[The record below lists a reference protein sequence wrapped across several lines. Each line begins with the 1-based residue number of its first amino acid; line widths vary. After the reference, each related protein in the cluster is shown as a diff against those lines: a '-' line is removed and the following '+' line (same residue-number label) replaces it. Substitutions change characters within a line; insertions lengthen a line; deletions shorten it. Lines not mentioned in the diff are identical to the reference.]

1 MRVHP
6 HPQRHP
12 VNLALTVHINGVW
25 MYCHG
30 FLRVF
35 FNFIRFFIFLFL
47 MSNLTVG
54 NMDFYF
60 KWFMWFIYLFIYLF
74 LCQFNLS
81 YCISQRKMVQN
92 FPLKQIKSSD
102 HLSEDYLSLNSG
114 KIWTVEAFLLLLLLL
129 LVVVVVVVL

>member
-1 MRVHP
+1 
-6 HPQRHP
+6 
-12 VNLALTVHINGVW
+12 
-25 MYCHG
+25 
-30 FLRVF
+30 
-35 FNFIRFFIFLFL
+35 

-60 KWFMWFIYLFIYLF
+60 KRFIYLFIYLF

-81 YCISQRKMVQN
+81 CCISQRKMVQN

-129 LVVVVVVVL
+129 LLLLVVLVVVVVVL

>member
-1 MRVHP
+1 
-6 HPQRHP
+6 
-12 VNLALTVHINGVW
+12 
-25 MYCHG
+25 
-30 FLRVF
+30 
-35 FNFIRFFIFLFL
+35 

-129 LVVVVVVVL
+129 LLLLVVLVVVVVVL